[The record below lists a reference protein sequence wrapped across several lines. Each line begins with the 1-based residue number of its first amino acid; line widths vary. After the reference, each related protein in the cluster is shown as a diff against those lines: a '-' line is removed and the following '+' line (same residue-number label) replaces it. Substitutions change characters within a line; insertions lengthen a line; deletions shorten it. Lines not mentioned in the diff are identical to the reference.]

1 MNTEQQLIQKWRN
14 LPLDKQQQVLQF
26 VESLDQHKPEFK
38 QRPFGLCKGDF
49 VVPDDFNEPLPDEIL
64 ELITI

>member
-1 MNTEQQLIQKWRN
+1 MNTEQQLIEKWRN
-14 LPLDKQQQVLQF
+14 LTLDKQQQVLQF
-26 VESLDQHKPEFK
+26 VESLDQQKQEIK

-64 ELITI
+64 DLFE

>member
-14 LPLDKQQQVLQF
+14 LPSDKQQQVLKF
-26 VESLDQHKPEFK
+26 VESLNEHKSEIK

-64 ELITI
+64 DLFE